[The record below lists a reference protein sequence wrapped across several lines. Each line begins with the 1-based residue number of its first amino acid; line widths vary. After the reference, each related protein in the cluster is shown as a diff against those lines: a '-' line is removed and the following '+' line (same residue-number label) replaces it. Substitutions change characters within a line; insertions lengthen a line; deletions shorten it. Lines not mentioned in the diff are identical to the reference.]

1 MSLRAPAWSEAASR
15 NERGS
20 PGSEQRGSSTA
31 HAHGWFGLYECNY
44 GQNQELQFIGEDMST
59 YIDMSAFPSD
69 SSGEKLVFQPKS
81 CVGKDNCTPPDRDEI
96 VGTSEWPWPEFNL
109 V

>member
-1 MSLRAPAWSEAASR
+1 MAARASR
-15 NERGS
+15 ATGHCAWCVDAIGGS
-20 PGSEQRGSSTA
+20 VFNDG
-31 HAHGWFGLYECNY
+31 AHGWFGLYECNY
-44 GQNQELQFIGEDMST
+44 GENQELQFIGEDMPT
-59 YIDMSAFPSD
+59 YIDLSAFPSD

-96 VGTSEWPWPEFNL
+96 VGTSEWPWPEFKL

>member
-44 GQNQELQFIGEDMST
+44 GQNQELQFIGEDMPT
-59 YIDMSAFPSD
+59 YIDMSAFPTLVACKANYKVWRSFLVQYLGI
-69 SSGEKLVFQPKS
+69 SEKDAKQMIIAIFQ
-81 CVGKDNCTPPDRDEI
+81 
-96 VGTSEWPWPEFNL
+96 F
-109 V
+109 